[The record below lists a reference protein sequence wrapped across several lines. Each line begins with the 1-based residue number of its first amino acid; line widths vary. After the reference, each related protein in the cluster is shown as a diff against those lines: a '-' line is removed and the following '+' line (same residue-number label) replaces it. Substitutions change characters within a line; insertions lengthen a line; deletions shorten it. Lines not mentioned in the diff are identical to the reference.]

1 MLLLA
6 DSSRPRF
13 LHLDRGERQSHDS
26 GLHFTRACTGSKFG
40 RLLPDGY
47 GEPCSGDGR
56 RDLRSTRYV
65 IVSHDSMSI
74 SFIEHSMVTRLCT
87 RGAVEATSLLAEWHE
102 AIGESPH
109 I

>member
-26 GLHFTRACTGSKFG
+26 ELYFTRVCTSSTFG
-40 RLLPDGY
+40 ILLPDEH

-74 SFIEHSMVTRLCT
+74 SFIEHSMVTRLWIK
-87 RGAVEATSLLAEWHE
+87 GAVDATSLLERV
-102 AIGESPH
+102 I
-109 I
+109 